1 MQVQAGVLC
10 SINQYNFF
18 TMNNKLSITY
28 LILIF
33 APLVFG
39 CRGPVAEEDK
49 NNASASSVSLGQKYI
64 IDTKESVI
72 TWKGSMV
79 FDFEEEHVGYVYISK
94 GELMIEKDS
103 LVGGT
108 AEIDMKTIEYKDK
121 ESKNTPVKHLKS
133 PDYFDVEKF
142 PISTFAITKVESVN
156 VRSKTIKVT
165 GNLTI
170 KGITNPITIPAE
182 IEVKDG
188 IVKASGKV
196 IIDRTQW
203 GIRYSSG
210 KFYDNLADNAVSD
223 DIEIHMKIVAK
234 K

>member
-1 MQVQAGVLC
+1 
-10 SINQYNFF
+10 
-18 TMNNKLSITY
+18 MNNKLSTAY
-28 LILIF
+28 FILII

-39 CRGPVAEEDK
+39 CGGPVKKENK
-49 NNASASSVSLGQKYI
+49 NSATASSVSLGHVAGEKYI
-64 IDTKESVI
+64 IDTKESI
-72 TWKGSMV
+72 LIWEGSMV
-79 FDFEEEHVGYVYISK
+79 FGFGEKDRGYVYMSK
-94 GELMIEKDS
+94 GELMIEKDR

-108 AEIDMKTIEYKDK
+108 AEIDMNTIEYGDK
-121 ESKNTPVKHLKS
+121 EKKNTPVKHLKS

-170 KGITNPITIPAE
+170 KGITNSITIPAE

-203 GIRYSSG
+203 GIRYASG

>member
-1 MQVQAGVLC
+1 
-10 SINQYNFF
+10 
-18 TMNNKLSITY
+18 MNNKLSITY
-28 LILIF
+28 LILVI
-33 APLVFG
+33 APFFLG
-39 CRGPVAEEDK
+39 CGGPVKDENK
-49 NNASASSVSLGQKYI
+49 NNASASSVSPVHVAGEKYI
-64 IDTKESVI
+64 IDTKETI
-72 TWKGSMV
+72 LTWEGSMV
-79 FDFEEEHVGYVYISK
+79 FGFGEKNIGYVYVSK

-108 AEIDMKTIEYKDK
+108 AEIDMNTIEYKDK
-121 ESKNTPVKHLKS
+121 ANKNSPINHLKS
-133 PDYFDVEKF
+133 PDFFDVEKF

-156 VRSKTIKVT
+156 VRSKTIKVS

-170 KGITNPITIPAE
+170 KGITNLITIPAE

-188 IVKASGKV
+188 IVKANGKV
-196 IIDRTQW
+196 LIDRTQW
-203 GIRYSSG
+203 GIRYRSG

>member
-1 MQVQAGVLC
+1 
-10 SINQYNFF
+10 
-18 TMNNKLSITY
+18 MNNKISITY
-28 LILIF
+28 LILSIVAF
-33 APLVFG
+33 FFG
-39 CRGPVAEEDK
+39 CRGPVPVKEENK
-49 NNASASSVSLGQKYI
+49 NNASASSVSQGQKYT
-64 IDTKESVI
+64 IDTKESVL

-79 FDFEEEHVGYVYISK
+79 FDFDKGDVGYVYISK

-108 AEIDMKTIEYKDK
+108 VVIDMNTIEYGDK
-121 ESKNTPVKHLKS
+121 EKKNTPVKHLKS

-170 KGITNPITIPAE
+170 KGITNSVTFPAE

-188 IVKASGKV
+188 IVKANGKV
-196 IIDRTQW
+196 VIDRTQW
-203 GIRYSSG
+203 GIRYRSG
-210 KFYDNLADNAVSD
+210 KFYDNLADIAVSD
-223 DIEIHMKIVAK
+223 DIEIRMKIVAK

>member
-1 MQVQAGVLC
+1 
-10 SINQYNFF
+10 
-18 TMNNKLSITY
+18 MNNKISVTY
-28 LILIF
+28 LILIIG
-33 APLVFG
+33 PLFFG
-39 CRGPVAEEDK
+39 CGGPVKEENK
-49 NNASASSVSLGQKYI
+49 NNASASSVSQGQKYM
-64 IDTKESVI
+64 IDTTESVL
-72 TWKGSMV
+72 TWEGSMV
-79 FDFEEEHVGYVYISK
+79 FGFDEEHKGYVYISK
-94 GELMIEKDS
+94 GELLIEKDS
-103 LVGGT
+103 LVGGI
-108 AEIDMKTIEYKDK
+108 AEIDMSTIEYKDK

-203 GIRYSSG
+203 GIRYRSG

>member
-1 MQVQAGVLC
+1 M
-10 SINQYNFF
+10 S
-18 TMNNKLSITY
+18 NKLSTAY
-28 LILIF
+28 LILII
-33 APLVFG
+33 APFFFG
-39 CRGPVAEEDK
+39 CGPVAEQDK

-64 IDTKESVI
+64 IDTKESII

-79 FDFEEEHVGYVYISK
+79 FDFGEEHVGYVYISK

-133 PDYFDVEKF
+133 PDFFDVEKF
-142 PISTFAITKVESVN
+142 PISTFAITKIESVN

-165 GNLTI
+165 GNLSI
-170 KGITNPITIPAE
+170 KGITNPVTFPAKM
-182 IEVKDG
+182 EVKDG
-188 IVKASGKV
+188 IVRANGKIV
-196 IIDRTQW
+196 IDRTQW
-203 GIRYSSG
+203 GIRYRSG
-210 KFYDNLADNAVSD
+210 KFYDNLADQAVSD
-223 DIEIHMKIVAK
+223 DFEIQMNIVAK

>member
-1 MQVQAGVLC
+1 MK
-10 SINQYNFF
+10 
-18 TMNNKLSITY
+18 NKLSITY
-28 LILIF
+28 LILII

-39 CRGPVAEEDK
+39 CRGHVKEENK
-49 NNASASSVSLGQKYI
+49 NNASASPVSSGEKYN

-79 FDFEEEHVGYVYISK
+79 YSFDEGNIGYVHISNGK
-94 GELMIEKDS
+94 LVIEKNK

-108 AEIDMKTIEYKDK
+108 VEIDMNTIEYKDK
-121 ESKNTPVKHLKS
+121 TDTNTPVKHLKS
-133 PDYFDVEKF
+133 PDFFDVEKF

-170 KGITNPITIPAE
+170 KGITNPITFPAE

-188 IVKASGKV
+188 IVKANGKV
-196 IIDRTQW
+196 VIDRTQW
-203 GIRYSSG
+203 GIRYRSG

-223 DIEIHMKIVAK
+223 DIEIRMKIVAK
-234 K
+234 NKVN